1 MLIYAAACRL
11 HREHLPHTRKIL
23 SKSAADRKCQ
33 LGEQI
38 LVLHSG
44 AAVLFSHS
52 YHVISLKGS
61 NLLFEE
67 PIINI
72 N

>member
-1 MLIYAAACRL
+1 MRKPADCTGNICLTLA
-11 HREHLPHTRKIL
+11 KIL

-44 AAVLFSHS
+44 AAGLFFP
-52 YHVISLKGS
+52 VISCDQI
-61 NLLFEE
+61 EV
-67 PIINI
+67 I
-72 N
+72 